1 MKTLN
6 VPETREEYMQ
16 LVSVWE
22 DALYLS
28 DVVETQAQLDRAN
41 ARALECEK
49 LFEKCKFYIDEDGQW
64 CEKENYYVLE

>member
-1 MKTLN
+1 MKTPT

-22 DALYLS
+22 DALYLA

-41 ARALECEK
+41 ERAIECEK
-49 LFEKCKFYIDEDGQW
+49 LLEQCKFYIDEDGQW
-64 CEKENYYVLE
+64 CDK